1 VKTYKVIPLN
11 LIFLYVLLGFL
22 TLIGAFVGY
31 QGFMRPQT
39 PGALRL
45 IEIVWFGILVWI
57 WYYYLRIPVAITWRE
72 EGILTFK
79 SPIRTIEVPVDEII
93 AIKAVPLSWGF
104 IRITYKG
111 GSLRL
116 INQITGLYELIGAVK
131 AANPMVEI
139 KGC

>member
-1 VKTYKVIPLN
+1 MKTYKVVPLN
-11 LIFLYVLLGFL
+11 LIFLYALLGFL
-22 TLIGAFVGY
+22 TLIGVFVGY
-31 QGFMRPQT
+31 QGFKRPEAL
-39 PGALRL
+39 GALHL
-45 IEIVWFGILVWI
+45 IEIVWFVVLAWI

-72 EGILTFK
+72 EGVLEFK
-79 SPIRTIEVPVDEII
+79 SPIRTIAVPVDEII
-93 AIKAVPLSWGF
+93 AIKAVPLSWGV

-131 AANPMVEI
+131 AANPLVEI

>member
-1 VKTYKVIPLN
+1 MKTYKVIPLN
-11 LIFLYVLLGFL
+11 LIFLYALLGFL
-22 TLIGAFVGY
+22 TLIGVFVGY
-31 QGFMRPQT
+31 QGFMRPQAF
-39 PGALRL
+39 GALSL
-45 IEIVWFGILVWI
+45 IEIVWFVVLAWI

-72 EGILTFK
+72 EGVLTFK
-79 SPIRTIEVPVDEII
+79 SPIRTIKVPVAEII
-93 AIKAVPLSWGF
+93 AIKAVPLSWGV

-131 AANPMVEI
+131 AANPLVEI